1 MTRRALFVL
10 VLVSVVLVP
19 GVALAQDPVT
29 PLSREDLVRSFY
41 RSWNAGELD
50 AALAVL
56 NPDARW
62 VDPREK
68 RMPFSGS
75 RKGHDEV
82 RSRVLEPA
90 LANWD
95 GFTISLDNV
104 ISNGNQVWVSG
115 VVTGFGRSSGRV
127 LHVPYGAVWTV
138 RDGAASRVTTFYS
151 PGAWLSTL

>member
-1 MTRRALFVL
+1 MRRSLFVV
-10 VLVSVVLVP
+10 VLVSLLLGS
-19 GVALAQDPVT
+19 GVALAQDPVS

-41 RSWNAGELD
+41 QSWNASDLD

-56 NPDARW
+56 SPEARW
-62 VDPREK
+62 VDPKEK

-82 RSRVLEPA
+82 RVRVLEPA
-90 LANWD
+90 LASWD
-95 GFTISLDNV
+95 GFTIAIDNV
-104 ISNGNQVWVSG
+104 IRNGDQVFVSG

-127 LHVPYGAVWTV
+127 LQVPYGAVWTV
-138 RDGAASRVTTFYS
+138 KDGAATRVTTFYL